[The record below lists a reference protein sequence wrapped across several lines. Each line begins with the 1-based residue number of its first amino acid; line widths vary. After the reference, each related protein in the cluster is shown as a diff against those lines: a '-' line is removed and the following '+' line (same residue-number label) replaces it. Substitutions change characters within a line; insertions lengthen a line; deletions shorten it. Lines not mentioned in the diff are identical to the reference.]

1 MEHTGSHDHTT
12 EMFEP
17 DAWEARYSGHGQVW
31 SGQPNPQLV
40 AEVSGLTPGTA
51 LDVGCGEGGD
61 VIWLAQHGWQV
72 TGADFSA
79 QGLARAAAHAEQ
91 AGVADRTDWWQ
102 VDARSF
108 EAEGRSYDLVT
119 THFLHPPDGGMVE
132 VTRRLCEAVA
142 PGGHLLVV
150 GHAPSDT
157 HTQLTDSH
165 RRAMFVAADLVP
177 GLAADFEVLV
187 VEQRPR
193 TVTPRRPHPRHPR
206 LHAARPARVG
216 ASGSQGGE
224 HASHGG
230 GIGLGVVA
238 EVQRGRPAVELVER
252 EPAPE
257 CGQEEGRA
265 RAQLDDVCVLAQLG
279 DRVGGAGEIEPGAQ
293 LAPDLPSF
301 APERLEGPPLDPGVE
316 VAADQPVQ
324 GWQKTRPGRYDV
336 VVVAG
341 QQEQRVGVLRQE
353 AQLVAVEGVGHDHAH
368 GLGRTRGST
377 PAAVVSQN
385 QYSWTRA
392 RHSLVRVPRVVGG

>member
-1 MEHTGSHDHTT
+1 MEHTGTHDHAT

-17 DAWEARYSGHGQVW
+17 DAWEARYSGHDQVW

-40 AEVSGLTPGTA
+40 AEVSGLTAGTA

-61 VIWLAQHGWQV
+61 VIWLAQRGWQV

-132 VTRRLCEAVA
+132 VTRRLCAAVA

-177 GLAADFEVLV
+177 GLTLDFEVLV

-193 TVTPRRPHPRHPR
+193 TATRDGHTFDVHDSTLVARRARRAHRGSNGAEEPQTPKTPSSR
-206 LHAARPARVG
+206 AT
-216 ASGSQGGE
+216 ASGS
-224 HASHGG
+224 AS
-230 GIGLGVVA
+230 A
-238 EVQRGRPAVELVER
+238 
-252 EPAPE
+252 
-257 CGQEEGRA
+257 
-265 RAQLDDVCVLAQLG
+265 
-279 DRVGGAGEIEPGAQ
+279 
-293 LAPDLPSF
+293 S
-301 APERLEGPPLDPGVE
+301 
-316 VAADQPVQ
+316 
-324 GWQKTRPGRYDV
+324 
-336 VVVAG
+336 
-341 QQEQRVGVLRQE
+341 
-353 AQLVAVEGVGHDHAH
+353 
-368 GLGRTRGST
+368 
-377 PAAVVSQN
+377 
-385 QYSWTRA
+385 
-392 RHSLVRVPRVVGG
+392 